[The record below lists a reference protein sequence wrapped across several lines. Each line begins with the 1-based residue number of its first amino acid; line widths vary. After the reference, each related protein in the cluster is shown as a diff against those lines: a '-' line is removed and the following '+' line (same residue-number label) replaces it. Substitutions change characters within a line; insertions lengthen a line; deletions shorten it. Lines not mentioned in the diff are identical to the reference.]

1 MKRRNIT
8 VTAFSR
14 KGRLKKHIVPM
25 AAGIITAASM
35 YSLPVHA
42 TGVSEVLNPINNLK
56 TLVLAIIGAV
66 GVIILAKNVMEF
78 AQAYQQQDS
87 SSMNSALKG
96 IVAGYHGRHFRSDD
110 LPWVLKR
117 GRRFMEIFKLGDDI
131 LALLEM
137 VLGFWNNQINLVFSL
152 LGQSPV
158 SFKGGGPWAVV
169 ENLQPLFVG
178 VGSGLVVIFF
188 VIGFCAESVDIKSE
202 FRLEAMLR
210 MLIRLGIAQWLVAN
224 NLTIL
229 KAFFSSIGAMVSHI
243 GNTTM
248 AQVLRGI
255 EQVFE
260 MKKEQQRAAM
270 EIGTGKEQSIG
281 RSDRN
286 AEKGTAGHGIPAL
299 RHQPHQDTDTLKR
312 QGNGNHKR
320 TEKAGYEQLSLSFD
334 GGYAVCD
341 CGRAL

>member
-1 MKRRNIT
+1 
-8 VTAFSR
+8 
-14 KGRLKKHIVPM
+14 
-25 AAGIITAASM
+25 
-35 YSLPVHA
+35 
-42 TGVSEVLNPINNLK
+42 
-56 TLVLAIIGAV
+56 
-66 GVIILAKNVMEF
+66 
-78 AQAYQQQDS
+78 
-87 SSMNSALKG
+87 
-96 IVAGYHGRHFRSDD
+96 
-110 LPWVLKR
+110 
-117 GRRFMEIFKLGDDI
+117 MEIFKLGDDI

-178 VGSGLVVIFF
+178 VGSGLVVLFF

-248 AQVLRGI
+248 AQ
-255 EQVFE
+255 
-260 MKKEQQRAAM
+260 A
-270 EIGTGKEQSIG
+270 SIG
-281 RSDRN
+281 AGE
-286 AEKGTAGHGIPAL
+286 AEVIENLGFATSLVFLIL
-299 RHQPHQDTDTLKR
+299 SVI
-312 QGNGNHKR
+312 
-320 TEKAGYEQLSLSFD
+320 LSLIILVCGFFIIYTVYFRFLKIMVIVPLAAIAFSTLAGNRTVSATCVRYFKYFLSVVMEAVTMALAIIICNAFINAGLPSFT
-334 GGYAVCD
+334 GGYADWVQVLIYLCEITFTIALTVGA
-341 CGRAL
+341 CKGAQSLTGRALGL